1 MSVLTTEQ
9 KDLIYRSLL
18 EFQQK
23 QENILTQYSLA
34 PDYENEINESIKVLK
49 DLESILEIFQ
59 EQKKSTHHTV
69 LTNYF
74 NVYHQFRSTKHDYR
88 F

>member
-59 EQKKSTHHTV
+59 EQKNQHII
-69 LTNYF
+69 LF
-74 NVYHQFRSTKHDYR
+74 
-88 F
+88 

>member
-59 EQKKSTHHTV
+59 EQKNQHIITV

-74 NVYHQFRSTKHDYR
+74 NVYHQFRSTKHDY
-88 F
+88 